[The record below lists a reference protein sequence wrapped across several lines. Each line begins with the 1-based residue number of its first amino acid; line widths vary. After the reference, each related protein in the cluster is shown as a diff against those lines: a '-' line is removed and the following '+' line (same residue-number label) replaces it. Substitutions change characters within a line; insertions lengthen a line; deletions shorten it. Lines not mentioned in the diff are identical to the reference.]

1 MSSQP
6 PEVGEDYPV
15 YDPADD
21 PHSFEP
27 KPIYNEPNETYEE
40 VEDA

>member
-1 MSSQP
+1 MTNP
-6 PEVGEDYPV
+6 PEETEDYPV

-27 KPIYNEPNETYEE
+27 KSNDRG
-40 VEDA
+40 VQEDYSDA